1 MAAIALATSPLRSRA
16 RRSWLRMRP
25 LRVGPRELNY
35 VLGGANP
42 TTMLRGV
49 VLEAMPTVAAFEQ
62 QLDAVDDRTRAEL
75 IAVAERVA
83 AHTFDLLGSGP
94 TELGPRI
101 DWQRDFKSG
110 RSWPSDHISQLVISY
125 PDGSDI
131 KVPWELSR
139 FQHLPVLAA
148 TYRLTGDRRW
158 LDEIGTQ
165 LREWITANPVEFGA
179 NWGCTMDVA
188 IRAANWIATLALV
201 ADAAAA
207 ERWFEPVLASLVL
220 HGRFIRSHLEWAP
233 VRGNHYLSDIVGL
246 LAVASLFSAG
256 REGRAWGRFAAGELV
271 AEMGHQVHADG
282 CDHEASIPYHRL
294 VTELFVC
301 GTQAARVLA
310 PDLVGP
316 EHDNRLDAMLRFVAD
331 YTRADGLAP
340 QVGDADDGRYLP
352 LADYGRIDPRSHLH
366 LFEQAQRPYVAPAG
380 HVAYPDGGYWVMRAG
395 DLYALVR
402 CGDVGVGGLGSHAH
416 NDALSFE
423 LAYGAQP
430 LIIDPGS
437 YLYTADPRERDRFR
451 STAFHSTLAIDG
463 REQNPIS
470 KTTLFSMEDRR
481 RAELISWDPDPVR
494 PSIVCR
500 HHGYAALAQPAM
512 HSRRIELDTD
522 GRSLVITDIVTSD
535 AEHDLEWTFPLAPCA
550 ADADGDRAAASFDS
564 GVALAVEAV
573 GVQFRVDDG
582 WLSPSYG
589 RRIRTPFLRATA
601 RSSPG
606 EHVTRL
612 VLRLIERSDQVTA

>member
-1 MAAIALATSPLRSRA
+1 
-16 RRSWLRMRP
+16 
-25 LRVGPRELNY
+25 
-35 VLGGANP
+35 
-42 TTMLRGV
+42 
-49 VLEAMPTVAAFEQ
+49 
-62 QLDAVDDRTRAEL
+62 
-75 IAVAERVA
+75 
-83 AHTFDLLGSGP
+83 
-94 TELGPRI
+94 
-101 DWQRDFKSG
+101 
-110 RSWPSDHISQLVISY
+110 
-125 PDGSDI
+125 
-131 KVPWELSR
+131 
-139 FQHLPVLAA
+139 
-148 TYRLTGDRRW
+148 
-158 LDEIGTQ
+158 
-165 LREWITANPVEFGA
+165 
-179 NWGCTMDVA
+179 MDVA

-207 ERWFEPVLASLVL
+207 ERWFEPVLANLVL

-246 LAVASLFSAG
+246 LAIASLFSAG

-271 AEMGHQVHADG
+271 GEMRHQVRADG

-294 VTELFVC
+294 VAELFIC

-331 YTRADGLAP
+331 YTRPDGLTP

-352 LADYGRIDPRSHLH
+352 LGDYGRLDPRSHLH
-366 LFEQAQRPYVAPAG
+366 LFEQAQRPYVPPSG
-380 HVAYPDGGYWVMRAG
+380 HAAYPGGGYWVMRAG

-402 CGDVGVGGLGSHAH
+402 CGDVGVGGLGLHAH

-437 YLYTADPRERDRFR
+437 YLYTADPRERNRFR

-470 KTTLFSMEDRR
+470 ETALFLMEDRR
-481 RAELISWDPDPVR
+481 RAEVLGWDPDPVR
-494 PSIVCR
+494 PSIVGR
-500 HHGYAALAQPAM
+500 HHGYAALDQPAT

-522 GRSLVITDIVTSD
+522 GRALVITDIVTSD

-564 GVALAVEAV
+564 GVALAVDAA
-573 GVQFRVDDG
+573 GAQFRIDDG

-589 RRIRTPFLRATA
+589 RRVRTPFLRATA
-601 RSSPG
+601 RSSRG
-606 EHVTRL
+606 EHVTRF
-612 VLRLIERSDQVTA
+612 VLRLIERPYSVTA